1 MGIYCKIQKMGK
13 NLKKQAVV
21 IGATG
26 NLGKAICKAL
36 TNEGFQIDK
45 KWLSKERPDVSDA
58 KAFNNLPKIIDTAI
72 YVAGINKVASF
83 DKIKKKEFENV
94 INVNLMGAIN
104 FFKNAFKSLKSSK
117 NSSCIVISSIMATHP
132 YPNRAPYAI
141 SKAGLES
148 LVKCLAVEWGKY
160 NISTHAI
167 RLGHLS
173 SLMKT
178 TKTNPLLLKKVQKLT
193 PDKKLVSTKDVAK
206 YISFLAN
213 GGCKSVSGGTT
224 EMDSGY
230 TINRWPL

>member
-1 MGIYCKIQKMGK
+1 MGK
-13 NLKKQAVV
+13 NLKKQAVI

-26 NLGKAICKAL
+26 NLGKAICKDL
-36 TNEGFQIDK
+36 NNQGFKIDK
-45 KWLSKERPDVSDA
+45 KWLRKDRPDVLSAD
-58 KAFNNLPKIIDTAI
+58 AFNDLPKIIDTAI

-83 DKIKKKEFENV
+83 DKITRKDFENV
-94 INVNLMGAIN
+94 INVNLMGAVN
-104 FFKNAFKSLKSSK
+104 FFKNAFTSLKNSK
-117 NSSCIVISSIMATHP
+117 NPTCIVISSIMATHP

-141 SKAGLES
+141 SKAALES
-148 LVKCLAVEWGKY
+148 LVKCLAVEWGQY
-160 NISTHAI
+160 NITTHAI

-178 TKTNPLLLKKVQKLT
+178 TKTNPFLLKKVKKLT
-193 PDKKLVSTKDVAK
+193 PTKKLISTEEVAK

-213 GGCKSVSGGTT
+213 GACKSVSGGTT

>member
-1 MGIYCKIQKMGK
+1 MGK

-36 TNEGFQIDK
+36 INNGFRIDK
-45 KWLSKERPDVSDA
+45 KWIGRDRPDVLDVN
-58 KAFNNLPKIIDTAI
+58 AFNDLPKVIDTAI
-72 YVAGINKVASF
+72 YVAGINKVAPF
-83 DKIKKKEFENV
+83 NKIKKEDFENV

-104 FFKNAFKSLKSSK
+104 FYKNAFKSLKNSK
-117 NSSCIVISSIMATHP
+117 NSSCIVISSIMVTHP

-141 SKAGLES
+141 SKAALES
-148 LVKCLAVEWGKY
+148 LVKCLAVEWGRY

-167 RLGHLS
+167 RLGHLN

-178 TKTNPLLLKKVQKLT
+178 TKTNPLLLKKVKKLT
-193 PDKKLVSTKDVAK
+193 PIKKLISTVEVAK
-206 YISFLAN
+206 YVAFLTN
-213 GGCKSVSGGTT
+213 GGCKSLSGGTT
-224 EMDSGY
+224 VMDSGY